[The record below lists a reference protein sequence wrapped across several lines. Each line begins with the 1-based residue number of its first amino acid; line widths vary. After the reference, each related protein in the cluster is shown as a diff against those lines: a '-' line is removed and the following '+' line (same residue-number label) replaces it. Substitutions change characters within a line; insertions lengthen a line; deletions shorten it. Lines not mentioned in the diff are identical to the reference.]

1 MNTLKKTIVVS
12 GAALIMA
19 ACTGTTTPTKDSA
32 AADPYPEWYYSPSSA
47 LPNGL
52 STASCAAIPGNNIDI
67 ARQKTITTGRADL
80 ANQIESRVKAMAKQY
95 ASVTTTNEGDSV
107 DETFENVTKQVANQS
122 LSGAR
127 AIKSQRVTDAGKQY
141 FCSLIGLDPT
151 QTQAMID
158 SMLKVGAK
166 GLSSDQESVLR
177 ARFLAEKAQKE
188 LENSLK

>member
-1 MNTLKKTIVVS
+1 MLIS
-12 GAALIMA
+12 GAAALMA
-19 ACTGTTTPTKDSA
+19 ACTGAPTKEETA

-67 ARQKTITTGRADL
+67 ARQKTLTTGRADL

-95 ASVTTTNEGDSV
+95 ASVTTTNEGDAI

-122 LSGAR
+122 LSGVR
-127 AIKSQRVTDAGKQY
+127 AIKSQRVTDNGKQY
-141 FCSLIGLDPT
+141 FCSLVGLDPA

-188 LENSLK
+188 LESSLK